1 MNFIEIKIVDFGNGG
16 YAASCKFEGQV
27 FGSFEKADSLAA
39 AEKNL
44 RRNMYCQIYNA
55 ASKGLCRAYDK
66 HSDKFIYTYSKFGA
80 EVPAGLFAPQPA
92 EKHLYELIETR
103 DDNGIA
109 TISIRKHTTEL
120 LTESEIKNKLFTGCE
135 K

>member
-1 MNFIEIKIVDFGNGG
+1 MNYIDVKIVDFGNDA
-16 YAASCKFEGQV
+16 YAAVCEFDRLV
-27 FGSFEKADSLAA
+27 FGTFLIEKPKNVEKAIRHRL
-39 AEKNL
+39 
-44 RRNMYCQIYNA
+44 YGQIYKA
-55 ASKGLCRAYDK
+55 HQDGLCRAYDK
-66 HSDKFIYTYSKFGA
+66 HSDKFVYTYSKFGA
-80 EVPAGLFAPQPA
+80 GVPAGLFAPRPA
-92 EKHLYELIETR
+92 EKRLFELIESR